1 MSNFIL
7 VGYMNFCSQLSVL
20 IGLFIANYVIHF
32 IGEIN
37 ILFSGVAMEAARF
50 MAFAYIK

>member
-20 IGLFIANYVIHF
+20 IGLFIANYVVHF

-37 ILFSGVAMEAARF
+37 ILFSGVAMEAAIF
-50 MAFAYIK
+50 LTFAYIK